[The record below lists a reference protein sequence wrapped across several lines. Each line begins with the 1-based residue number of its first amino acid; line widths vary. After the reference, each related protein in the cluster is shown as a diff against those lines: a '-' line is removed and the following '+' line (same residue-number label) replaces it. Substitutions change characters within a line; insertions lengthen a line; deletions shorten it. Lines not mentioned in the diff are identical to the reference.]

1 MRNVAKKVLDRTSV
15 DDRFIEASKK
25 LKEEVRKNM
34 ATAIL
39 AAFAFMIALV
49 WRDVVQQ
56 GVGKLVEYMNLQG
69 DGYTFTVITA
79 VVTTIV
85 CVFGIVYF
93 SRWSEKK

>member
-1 MRNVAKKVLDRTSV
+1 MANVARRALDRTTI
-15 DDRFIEASKK
+15 DDKFLDASRK
-25 LKEEVRKNM
+25 LRNEIRKNM

-56 GVGKLVEYMNLQG
+56 GVEKLVEYLNLQG

-79 VVTTIV
+79 LFTTII
-85 CVFGIVYF
+85 CVLGIVYF

>member
-1 MRNVAKKVLDRTSV
+1 MRNAAKKILDKTSV
-15 DDRFIEASKK
+15 DNRLIGASKR

-56 GVGKLVEYMNLQG
+56 GVNKLVEYLHLQG

-79 VVTTIV
+79 VVTTVI
-85 CVFGIVYF
+85 CVFGMVYF